1 MVGELGVIHP
11 SDVRHMHRTAVCAGM
26 GLMRKII
33 TGSAPR
39 SVDEYV
45 ELDIGDIDMAAPGAT
60 LNVRIASISEQKD
73 VIDIKDAVYD
83 GDMVIAD
90 VTRHN
95 TSDRTMER
103 IVDSLR
109 QVAEEVNGDIVQKG
123 DDQLI
128 ITPTGVGVSRQK
140 LN

>member
-1 MVGELGVIHP
+1 
-11 SDVRHMHRTAVCAGM
+11 M

-39 SVDEYV
+39 SADEYV
-45 ELDIGDIDMAAPGAT
+45 ELDLDDIDMAAPGAA